1 MTALAASVGHHFCG
15 RLLTRFSARVVI
27 SGATAGAGVGAALL
41 GLGGSFWL
49 LMAAMALFG
58 YAIGTAS
65 TAAYTAAGSV
75 IPSGAHGTG
84 FGVLSSAA
92 LTGLAVSPV
101 VAGSLG
107 ATTMRGVFVLDVI
120 VLAVLAALVRRVMV
134 ERVPVASPTIE
145 DA

>member
-1 MTALAASVGHHFCG
+1 M
-15 RLLTRFSARVVI
+15 
-27 SGATAGAGVGAALL
+27 GAMG
-41 GLGGSFWL
+41 
-49 LMAAMALFG
+49 LFG

-75 IPSGAHGTG
+75 IPTGSHGTG

-107 ATTMRGVFVLDVI
+107 ATTLRGVFVLDVV
-120 VLAVLAALVRRVMV
+120 VLAVLAAIVRRVMV
-134 ERVPVASPTIE
+134 DRAPVTAPAIE

>member
-1 MTALAASVGHHFCG
+1 M
-15 RLLTRFSARVVI
+15 
-27 SGATAGAGVGAALL
+27 
-41 GLGGSFWL
+41 
-49 LMAAMALFG
+49 MAAMACFG

-65 TAAYTAAGSV
+65 TAAYTAAGAV
-75 IPSGAHGTG
+75 IPAGAHGTG

-92 LTGLAVSPV
+92 LAGLAVSPV

-107 ATTMRGVFVLDVI
+107 ATSMRGVFVLDVI

-134 ERVPVASPTIE
+134 ERAPVTSPAVE